1 MGRLDKNPHYPKNIQ
16 LLLSEYDL
24 VKEAQLWMNVF

>member
-1 MGRLDKNPHYPKNIQ
+1 MGRLDKNPHYHKNIQ

-24 VKEAQLWMNVF
+24 VKEALLWMNVF